1 MPGPKSS
8 ELWNKLEKTNNNSTL
23 PIIPKSTPIGLP
35 TPPPMPGPYP
45 QGPSVYPKLLPTPPP
60 MPGQYPSMPSP
71 YGVKEK
77 VDGGRH
83 FRKRRHTK
91 KSKHPKRKTRKS
103 SRRHH

>member
-1 MPGPKSS
+1 MPKRSNLYNMENPNNTRLPFVPKSV
-8 ELWNKLEKTNNNSTL
+8 T
-23 PIIPKSTPIGLP
+23 GLP
-35 TPPPMPGPYP
+35 APPPMPGPYP

-71 YGVKEK
+71 YRKEK

>member
-8 ELWNKLEKTNNNSTL
+8 SLVTMEMPNNLSL
-23 PIIPKSTPIGLP
+23 RG
-35 TPPPMPGPYP
+35 
-45 QGPSVYPKLLPTPPP
+45 LPTPPP
-60 MPGQYPSMPSP
+60 MPGQYPSRPSP
-71 YGVKEK
+71 YRKEK